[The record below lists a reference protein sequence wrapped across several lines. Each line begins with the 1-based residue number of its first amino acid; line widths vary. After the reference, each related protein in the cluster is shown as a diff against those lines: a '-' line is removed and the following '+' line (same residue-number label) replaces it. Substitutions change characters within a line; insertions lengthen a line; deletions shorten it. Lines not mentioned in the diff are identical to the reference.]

1 MKLYIYCRMESKSHD
16 TGRASGAGILLFTLG
31 FLAFWANGD
40 NYAAAPL
47 LVSIAGDLGLDVSQ
61 AALSVTAYMMT
72 FGLFTLLFGP
82 LGDRFGRARIIKIA
96 AFGTALFSV
105 LGGLAFNFP
114 TLVVFRGFN
123 GIFAAGIFPVT
134 MALIGERFSDEKRQ
148 AAVARIMGMMFLGGA
163 GATAIGGL
171 IAQFASWRWVYI
183 VYGIA
188 EFILAVAVL
197 LILPSGE
204 RSKERISF
212 IASYKQGLSAPG
224 LPAIVGTIFLVGFAV
239 FGSFSYA
246 GHYVQSLTGLPL
258 VLVGLVVTA
267 FGAGAVAA
275 SRLLPLVRP
284 RMGRAFLPVAG
295 TIGAAS
301 LLLLVFTE
309 AVVLMIVGFTGFGMA
324 FVALQSTLIMGAQ
337 ARLPQLRGTAMSL
350 ASFGMFVGGATGAA
364 VNGIINNAFGP
375 AIIYAPAA
383 GMIFIAALLA
393 HARLSAPSPRRAAD
407 APA

>member
-1 MKLYIYCRMESKSHD
+1 MESSPHNHSR
-16 TGRASGAGILLFTLG
+16 TTGAGVLLFTLG

-47 LVSIAGDLGLDVSQ
+47 LVSIAADLGLEISQ
-61 AALSVTAYMMT
+61 AALSVTSYMMT

-96 AFGTALFSV
+96 AFGTAFFSV

-134 MALIGERFSDEKRQ
+134 MALIGERFSDNERQ
-148 AAVARIMGMMFLGGA
+148 GAVARIMGMMFLGGA

-188 EFILAVAVL
+188 EFILAIAVL
-197 LILPSGE
+197 LVVPSGE
-204 RSKERISF
+204 PSKARHSF
-212 IASYKQGLSAPG
+212 FASYKQALSAPG
-224 LPAIVGTIFLVGFAV
+224 LPAVVGTIFLVGFAV

-246 GHYVQSLTGLPL
+246 GHYVQSLTGMPL

-275 SRLLPLVRP
+275 SRLIPLLRP
-284 RMGRAFLPVAG
+284 RLGGAFLPAAG
-295 TIGAAS
+295 ALGAAS
-301 LLLLVFTE
+301 LVVLVFTE
-309 AVVLMIVGFTGFGMA
+309 AIALMVIGFVGFGIA

-364 VNGIINNAFGP
+364 VNGVINDAFGP
-375 AIIYAPAA
+375 AAIYAPAA
-383 GMIFIAALLA
+383 AMILVAALLA
-393 HARLSAPSPRRAAD
+393 YARRSAPRSRD
-407 APA
+407 TVNAPA